1 MKLTQLW
8 FSHNSPGLSNIQSPR
23 GTVTL
28 RLVENLHQYRA
39 TRYKTCHR
47 HCTTISIITH
57 CVWCTSACHA
67 SKSATNCNIS
77 TISKIYRI
85 CGTTQCHISGSRWC
99 RKCNETS
106 NTGDQLCTFI
116 GCHTTHSSNLLPNS
130 TATTATA
137 ADASAMK
144 L

>member
-1 MKLTQLW
+1 M
-8 FSHNSPGLSNIQSPR
+8 
-23 GTVTL
+23 
-28 RLVENLHQYRA
+28 ENLHQYRA
-39 TRYKTCHR
+39 TWYKTCHR
-47 HCTTISIITH
+47 HCTIISIIMH
-57 CVWCTSACHA
+57 CVWCPTSACCA

-85 CGTTQCHISGSRWC
+85 YGTTQCHISAWNSGSRWC

-106 NTGDQLCTFI
+106 NTGDRLCTFI

-144 L
+144 LWCWSKGKHWNMG